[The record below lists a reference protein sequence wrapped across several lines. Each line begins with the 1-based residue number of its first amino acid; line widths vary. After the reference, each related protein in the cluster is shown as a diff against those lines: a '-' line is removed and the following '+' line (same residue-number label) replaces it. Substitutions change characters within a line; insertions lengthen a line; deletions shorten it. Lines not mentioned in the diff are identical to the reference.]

1 MAWECI
7 VDKLPIGQWVAV
19 GVARLTEPAAG
30 GVAFFSEGLESAV
43 QAMTRVLVDC
53 PPLLL
58 LFIATFLIYRVRRS
72 WGLTLFSA
80 FALILIDNLA
90 YREATLQ
97 TLVQVALASAICMF
111 IGVPL
116 GIAAAHRPWVY
127 RVLHPLLDLMQTI
140 PTFVYLIPTLML
152 FGLGIVPAMVS
163 TIIFALPAPV
173 RLTYLGLRDIP
184 PPLIEAAKAF
194 GYSPLA
200 RLWRVELPA
209 AMPSIAA
216 GLTQCI
222 MLSLSMVVI
231 AALVGAEGLG
241 QPIVRALNTADMAL
255 GFEAGLAIVLL
266 AIMLDRLCQSNS
278 LSREKR

>member
-1 MAWECI
+1 M
-7 VDKLPIGQWVAV
+7 DKLPIGQWVAV

>member
-1 MAWECI
+1 M
-7 VDKLPIGQWVAV
+7 DKLPIGQWVAA

-30 GVAFFSEGLESAV
+30 GLAFFSDGLESAV
-43 QAMTRVLVDC
+43 QAMTRVLVAC

-58 LFIATFLIYRVRRS
+58 LFIATFLIYRLRRS

-80 FALILIDNLA
+80 LALILIDNLA

-97 TLVQVALASAICMF
+97 TLVQVALASAICML

-184 PPLIEAAKAF
+184 PPLLEAAKAF

-209 AMPSIAA
+209 AMPGIAA

-241 QPIVRALNTADMAL
+241 QPVVRALNTADMAL

>member
-1 MAWECI
+1 M
-7 VDKLPIGQWVAV
+7 DKLPIGQWVAA
-19 GVARLTEPAAG
+19 GVSQLTEHAAG
-30 GVAFFSEGLESAV
+30 GVAFFSDGLESAV
-43 QAMTRVLVDC
+43 QAMTRVLVAC

-58 LFIATFLIYRVRRS
+58 LFIATFLIYRLRRS

-97 TLVQVALASAICMF
+97 TLVQVALASAICML

-184 PPLIEAAKAF
+184 PPLLEAAKAF

-209 AMPSIAA
+209 AMPGIAA

-241 QPIVRALNTADMAL
+241 QPVVRALNTADMAL

-278 LSREKR
+278 LSREQR

>member
-1 MAWECI
+1 M
-7 VDKLPIGQWVAV
+7 DKLPLGQWVAE
-19 GVARLTEPAAG
+19 GVAWMIGPAAG
-30 GVAFFSEGLESAV
+30 GLAMLSDGLEALV
-43 QAMTRVLVDC
+43 QGLSRALIEC

-58 LFIATFLIYRVRRS
+58 VFVLSGLIYRLRRR
-72 WGLTLFSA
+72 WGL
-80 FALILIDNLA
+80 ALLAALALLLIDNLG
-90 YREATLQ
+90 YRAATLQ
-97 TLVQVALASAICMF
+97 TLVQVALATSICML

-116 GIAAAHRPWVY
+116 GIVAAHRPWVY
-127 RVLHPLLDLMQTI
+127 RLLQPLLDLMQTI

-152 FGLGIVPAMVS
+152 FGLGIVPALVS

-173 RLTYLGLRDIP
+173 RLTYLGLRDVP
-184 PPLIEAAKAF
+184 SPLLEAGKAF
-194 GYSPLA
+194 GYSPFA

-255 GFEAGLAIVLL
+255 GFEAGLSIVLL
-266 AIMLDRLCQSNS
+266 AMVLDRLCQSR
-278 LSREKR
+278 LRES

>member
-1 MAWECI
+1 M
-7 VDKLPIGQWVAV
+7 DKLPIGQWVAT
-19 GVARLTEPAAG
+19 GVAHLTEPAAG
-30 GVAFFSEGLESAV
+30 GVAFFSDGLEQVV
-43 QAMTRVLVDC
+43 QLITRVLVDC

-58 LFIATFLIYRVRRS
+58 LFVATLLIYRLRRS
-72 WGLTLFSA
+72 WGLALFSA
-80 FALILIDNLA
+80 LALILIDNLA

-97 TLVQVALASAICMF
+97 TLVQVALASAICML

-152 FGLGIVPAMVS
+152 FGLGIVPAMIS

-184 PPLIEAAKAF
+184 PPLLEAAKAF

>member
-1 MAWECI
+1 MWESL
-7 VDKLPIGQWVAV
+7 VDKLPIGQWVAA

-30 GVAFFSEGLESAV
+30 GLAFFSDGLESAV
-43 QAMTRVLVDC
+43 QAMTRVLVAC

-58 LFIATFLIYRVRRS
+58 LFIATFLIYRLRRS

-80 FALILIDNLA
+80 LALILIDNLA

-97 TLVQVALASAICMF
+97 TLVQVALASAICML

-184 PPLIEAAKAF
+184 PPLLEAAKAF

-209 AMPSIAA
+209 AMPGIAA

-241 QPIVRALNTADMAL
+241 QPVVRALNTADMAL

>member
-1 MAWECI
+1 MRKYI
-7 VDKLPIGQWVAV
+7 VDKLPLGQWVAE
-19 GVARLTEPAAG
+19 GVAWMIGPAAG
-30 GVAFFSEGLESAV
+30 GLAMLSDGLETLV
-43 QAMTRVLVDC
+43 QGLSRALIEC

-58 LFIATFLIYRVRRS
+58 VFVLSCLIYRLRRR
-72 WGLTLFSA
+72 WGLALFA
-80 FALILIDNLA
+80 ALALLLIDNLG
-90 YREATLQ
+90 YRAATLQ
-97 TLVQVALASAICMF
+97 TLVQVALATSICML

-116 GIAAAHRPWVY
+116 GIVAAHRPWVY
-127 RVLHPLLDLMQTI
+127 RLLQPLLDLMQTI

-152 FGLGIVPAMVS
+152 FGLGIVPALVS

-173 RLTYLGLRDIP
+173 RLTYLGLRDVP
-184 PPLIEAAKAF
+184 SALLEAGKAF
-194 GYSPLA
+194 GYSPFA

-255 GFEAGLAIVLL
+255 GFEAGLSIVLL
-266 AIMLDRLCQSNS
+266 AMVLDRLCQSRS
-278 LSREKR
+278 LVRES

>member
-1 MAWECI
+1 M
-7 VDKLPIGQWVAV
+7 DKLPIGQWVAT

-30 GVAFFSEGLESAV
+30 GVAFFSDGLEQVV
-43 QAMTRVLVDC
+43 QLITRVLVDC

-58 LFIATFLIYRVRRS
+58 LFVATLLIYRLRRS
-72 WGLTLFSA
+72 WGLALFSA
-80 FALILIDNLA
+80 LALILIDNLA

-97 TLVQVALASAICMF
+97 TLVQVALASAICML

-152 FGLGIVPAMVS
+152 FGLGIVPAMIS

-184 PPLIEAAKAF
+184 LPLLEAAKAF
-194 GYSPLA
+194 GYSPFA